1 MWKAMLKRLGSH
13 RAYLPLVVGL
23 LVLTFLL
30 TAVLAYQ
37 AQDADRQHR
46 EAAEAALRDYTEL
59 AADQWLNEFQSALI
73 YGITGVWGGLN
84 ALLEHPDQ
92 LTPDRIDSLLSDTTL
107 CFCLSADQIRAKLYF
122 ETEGQKLISSAVL
135 LDRDYD
141 AFWAHLSEPRFA
153 RLSGQWSGAWFLVSE
168 GEDPSVFSVLA
179 EMDEHNRPI
188 RGVAYQLEPIAVGLM
203 ARSIYEKRPLLFGN
217 SPKAHPNDALF
228 DVALSSPGGRE
239 IYSTQEGGAP
249 PSFAA
254 ERRLDPVAG
263 AFLMSVSL
271 KPTALDLLIPGGMP
285 RPRLPFLLVLL
296 GVIGAA
302 LVAALVVLRRESELM
317 KLRSD
322 FVASVS
328 HELRT
333 PLAQIRMFTETLLLG
348 RVRSD
353 VERRRALEIID
364 QEARRLAALVE
375 NVLTFGRGAE
385 RRMRVS
391 PQPTSFADEVR
402 QIADSFSELRRA
414 QSADVRLE
422 LQEDIVVPVDRDA
435 LRQIMVNLVDNA
447 LKYGP
452 AGQRVTIG
460 TALFDDAARVWVDDE
475 GPGVPESERERVF
488 ESFQRLSRDLEKSVT
503 GSGIGLSVVRELVR
517 MHGGRTWIEDAPG
530 GGARVVAEFP
540 GAYVRGAE
548 AARDWAVA

>member
-37 AQDADRQHR
+37 AQDADQQHR

-59 AADQWLNEFQSALI
+59 AADQWLNEFQPNLI
-73 YGITGVWGGLN
+73 NGITGVWASLN
-84 ALLEHPDQ
+84 ALLENPDN
-92 LTPDRIDSLLSDTTL
+92 LTPTRLDALLADTTICR
-107 CFCLSADQIRAKLYF
+107 CFTGEEVLAKLYF
-122 ETEGQKLISSAVL
+122 ERSDQKLISSEVL
-135 LDRDYD
+135 LDHDYEQ
-141 AFWAHLSEPRFA
+141 FWAGLELQPFA
-153 RLSGQWSGAWFLVSE
+153 RLAGRWSGTWFVVSD
-168 GEDPSVFSVLA
+168 GDHPSVFSVLA
-179 EMDEHNRPI
+179 EMDANDKPI
-188 RGVAYQLEPIAVGLM
+188 RGVAYHLEPEAVARM
-203 ARSIYEKRPLLFGN
+203 ADFLYANRPLLFGN
-217 SPKAHPNDALF
+217 SPKALPNDRLF
-228 DVALSSPGGRE
+228 DVTLNTPMGRE
-239 IYSTQEGGAP
+239 VYSTVGGTA
-249 PSFAA
+249 SHFNT
-254 ERRLDPVAG
+254 ERALGPVAG
-263 AFLMSVSL
+263 SFAMTVSL
-271 KPTALDLLIPGGMP
+271 KPAAPDLLIPGGMP

-296 GVIGAA
+296 GVTGAA
-302 LVAALVVLRRESELM
+302 LIAALVVLRRESELM

-353 VERRRALEIID
+353 IERRRALEIID

-375 NVLTFGRGAE
+375 NVLTFGRGTE
-385 RRMRVS
+385 RRMRVT
-391 PQPTSFADEVR
+391 PQPTSFAEEVQR
-402 QIADSFSELRRA
+402 IADSFAELRLA

-422 LQEDIVVPVDRDA
+422 LQENIVVPVDRDA
-435 LRQIMVNLVDNA
+435 LRQIMLNLVDNA

-452 AGQRVTIG
+452 TGQRVTIG
-460 TALFDDAARVWVDDE
+460 TALFGDAARVWVDDE
-475 GPGVPESERERVF
+475 GPGVPGSERERVF

-517 MHGGRTWIEDAPG
+517 MHGGTTWIEDAPG

-540 GAYVRGAE
+540 GAYVRGE
-548 AARDWAVA
+548 DSARDWAVA